1 MNEKSLFFFR
11 ALKKK
16 NALLLNEWMTCELWQ
31 KKKKQ
36 KNAKISEKKSNPF
49 C

>member
-1 MNEKSLFFFR
+1 MKKAFFFFSR
-11 ALKKK
+11 PEKKK
-16 NALLLNEWMTCELWQ
+16 RFVIEWMNDMWTLAE
-31 KKKKQ
+31 KKKQ